1 MESKRINFE
10 YSDLIVLEEKDYT
23 SFLINGATDTFLNNN
38 HYVIPKTTTS
48 IHFPKGTVIDAIH
61 CQPKA
66 IHTQSINK
74 SVRITP
80 SIQSL
85 NNKISTNIMK
95 DTFGPQSIETWF
107 DYRIGYGIIDNIPSV
122 IITLQT
128 YPVQY
133 HPDTYEINWAEN
145 IEISID
151 YHQISHLTNSADEY
165 QYLIITSDDF
175 TTTLESL
182 VMHKNDLGI
191 STKLITLNE
200 IYAGSYFP
208 VEGRD
213 QAENIKYFI
222 KNAYD
227 NWGIRSVLLVGGS
240 DYFPVRKCHLEVVDE
255 GETYTCVMVSD
266 LYFADIY
273 DENMVFQTW
282 DTNENDVFGEYNWN
296 EEYDDID
303 LYPDVHIGRLPCNN
317 NNELESVIQ
326 KIITYENNK
335 AYAQDWFSDF
345 VVIGGDSAPDD
356 EEEIDEG
363 EYAND
368 KAIEVMD
375 GFVPKR
381 IWASNGDLYSK
392 APMNKAIN
400 EGCGFVYFSGHGSRT
415 IWATH
420 PHNNHNIWLPPGNYR
435 SFDVGILDNKE
446 ELPIVILDAC
456 YVGQFDQEKDCF
468 SWSFLRNPN
477 GGCISIFS
485 STDTS
490 YFYPTSYVT
499 EDIIGK
505 MAQDTIKGYKLD
517 DAITVGEMW
526 TNGLNRYISPDMDG
540 ADYFTCEEWLL
551 MGDPSLKIAKA
562 SIPPAKPNLNG
573 PTDGKTGG
581 SSLY

>member
-1 MESKRINFE
+1 
-10 YSDLIVLEEKDYT
+10 
-23 SFLINGATDTFLNNN
+23 
-38 HYVIPKTTTS
+38 
-48 IHFPKGTVIDAIH
+48 
-61 CQPKA
+61 
-66 IHTQSINK
+66 
-74 SVRITP
+74 
-80 SIQSL
+80 
-85 NNKISTNIMK
+85 
-95 DTFGPQSIETWF
+95 
-107 DYRIGYGIIDNIPSV
+107 
-122 IITLQT
+122 
-128 YPVQY
+128 
-133 HPDTYEINWAEN
+133 
-145 IEISID
+145 
-151 YHQISHLTNSADEY
+151 
-165 QYLIITSDDF
+165 
-175 TTTLESL
+175 
-182 VMHKNDLGI
+182 
-191 STKLITLNE
+191 
-200 IYAGSYFP
+200 
-208 VEGRD
+208 
-213 QAENIKYFI
+213 
-222 KNAYD
+222 
-227 NWGIRSVLLVGGS
+227 
-240 DYFPVRKCHLEVVDE
+240 
-255 GETYTCVMVSD
+255 
-266 LYFADIY
+266 
-273 DENMVFQTW
+273 
-282 DTNENDVFGEYNWN
+282 
-296 EEYDDID
+296 
-303 LYPDVHIGRLPCNN
+303 
-317 NNELESVIQ
+317 
-326 KIITYENNK
+326 
-335 AYAQDWFSDF
+335 
-345 VVIGGDSAPDD
+345 
-356 EEEIDEG
+356 
-363 EYAND
+363 
-368 KAIEVMD
+368 MD

-526 TNGLNRYISPDMDG
+526 TNSINRYISPDMDG

-573 PTDGKTGG
+573 PTDGKTGDILTYSASSTDADGDQIAYLFDWGDG
-581 SSLY
+581 SYSQWLGPYDTSEEVDASHSWDEVGSYQIKVIAKDDHGVQSDWSDPLTVTMPKSKGYFLLHLIERYIHNFPLFEHLLNSC